1 MAPFDCAQGRLL
13 SGGLTRS
20 VRARMRTSFSKAC
33 LATFMPSQNPVPDN
47 KTPGKASGFQSLV
60 QAEKLMQI
68 AFVLPSAMIVGWLGG
83 AWADSKLHQSWMTIV
98 GVILGCVAGLY
109 YVIRL
114 AIDAEKSAG
123 ASDSAKKR
131 DDGSGTPP

>member
-1 MAPFDCAQGRLL
+1 
-13 SGGLTRS
+13 
-20 VRARMRTSFSKAC
+20 MRTSFSKAC

-47 KTPGKASGFQSLV
+47 KTPGKAAGGFQSLV

>member
-1 MAPFDCAQGRLL
+1 MARLK
-13 SGGLTRS
+13 SWPDTVGS
-20 VRARMRTSFSKAC
+20 CPDATSFSKAC
-33 LATFMPSQNPVPDN
+33 LAIFMPSQNPVPDN

-123 ASDSAKKR
+123 ASDSSKKR
-131 DDGSGTPP
+131 DDGSGTPQ